1 MMTIFYIALLFLHIL
16 LCVLTYLGIHSG
28 LLKVHKYM
36 FFVAVFL
43 PFWGVLLVLVLHFQI
58 LFDGD
63 NVAEIPMEKMKLDS
77 DLYKSVFYDEEKNAD
92 TIVPIEEALIIN
104 SAKER
109 RDIIMDVLNDNPKEY
124 IEFLQKAGNND
135 DTEVVHYAVTA
146 MVEISK
152 ENDYMLQNF
161 AREYQKN
168 PDDFETLTAYCDFL
182 WECLNQNLMQ
192 GQVEVMNRNN
202 FADLIKK
209 KLSIKENKEDYIRLI
224 KNGLKLENYTEAGE
238 LIEKMSALFP
248 KSEEILLLRI
258 EYMASVGRGDEIG
271 KMLEEAEKEQTYF
284 SAAAKEAIAFWKK

>member
-1 MMTIFYIALLFLHIL
+1 
-16 LCVLTYLGIHSG
+16 
-28 LLKVHKYM
+28 M

-43 PFWGVLLVLVLHFQI
+43 PFWGVLLVLILHFQI
-58 LFDGD
+58 FFDGD
-63 NVAEIPMEKMKLDS
+63 DVAEIPMEKMMLDS
-77 DLYKSVFYDEEKNAD
+77 DIYKSIVYDDEKNAD
-92 TIVPIEEALIIN
+92 TVVPIEEALIIN

-152 ENDYMLQNF
+152 ENDYMLQKY

-168 PDDFETLTAYCDFL
+168 PDDFENLTSYCDFL

-202 FADLIKK
+202 FSDLTKK
-209 KLSIKENKEDYIRLI
+209 KLAIKEEKSDYIRLI
-224 KNGLKLENYTEAGE
+224 KNNLKLKNYTEAGE
-238 LIEKMSALFP
+238 LIEKMSTLFP

-284 SAAAKEAIAFWKK
+284 SAAAKEAIAFWKN